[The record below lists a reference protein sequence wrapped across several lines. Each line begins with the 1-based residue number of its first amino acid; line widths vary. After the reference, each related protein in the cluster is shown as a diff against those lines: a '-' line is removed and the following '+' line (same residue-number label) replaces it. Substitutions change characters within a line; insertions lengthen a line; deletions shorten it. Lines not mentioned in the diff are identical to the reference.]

1 MALSETRIRK
11 MDGGSSGLIKE
22 GSSRPQRSVNSR
34 QLLDKGREGGD
45 RWGGER
51 NRGQKGIGASETER
65 NRVFVA
71 LLPGSRR
78 D

>member
-34 QLLDKGREGGD
+34 QLLDKGRGGID
-45 RWGGER
+45 WGGER